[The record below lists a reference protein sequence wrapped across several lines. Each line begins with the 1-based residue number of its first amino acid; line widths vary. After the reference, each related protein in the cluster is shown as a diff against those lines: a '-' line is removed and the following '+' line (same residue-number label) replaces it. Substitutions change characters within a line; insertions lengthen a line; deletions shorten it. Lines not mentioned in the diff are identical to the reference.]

1 MDWIVLIRLPDSA
14 LTKITYKGE
23 RIQCVPV
30 SKETGKEWQAPR
42 RKQSSGTVEFSSCWG
57 SRISSAA
64 VQLAFC
70 FLFFT
75 FNAAGESGAALV
87 LTTRGLWKRDC
98 KRGQCSN
105 VTNQIIWYCQGWCT
119 DWKKRSLLDLLR
131 LYWGKHKFYQ
141 RSGIFFERQTEFI
154 IKCRNTL
161 KQLYKYETKPT

>member
-42 RKQSSGTVEFSSCWG
+42 RKQSSGTVELSSCWG

-70 FLFFT
+70 FLCFT

-105 VTNQIIWYCQGWCT
+105 VTNQILSGLMHRL
-119 DWKKRSLLDLLR
+119 KEKESVRSSAAILR
-131 LYWGKHKFYQ
+131 KTQVLSKEWNFLRKADRVHHKVQKHIK
-141 RSGIFFERQTEFI
+141 TI
-154 IKCRNTL
+154 I
-161 KQLYKYETKPT
+161 